1 MTTSPLVLGPLV
13 RYVDETSASV
23 WVETRDAGRV
33 TVRVE
38 GRSWQARTF
47 RVHGHHYALVVVDGL
62 APGSVSPYTVEVD
75 AAGVWPPVEGAE
87 GAGYPPSVIATL

>member
-13 RYVDETSASV
+13 RYVDETSASL

-38 GRSWQARTF
+38 GRSWHARTF
-47 RVHGHHYALVVVDGL
+47 RVHGHHYALVVVL
-62 APGSVSPYTVEVD
+62 SLIHISEPTRPY
-75 AAGVWPPVEGAE
+75 
-87 GAGYPPSVIATL
+87 